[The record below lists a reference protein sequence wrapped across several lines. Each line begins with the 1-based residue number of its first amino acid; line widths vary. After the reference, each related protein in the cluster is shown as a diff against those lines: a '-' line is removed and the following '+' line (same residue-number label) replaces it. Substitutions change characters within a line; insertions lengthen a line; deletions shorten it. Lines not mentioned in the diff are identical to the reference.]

1 MTPALIT
8 PGPGSRIT
16 EFTKRFTFTGA
27 ANFGLTGSAC
37 TFLTITG
44 TVFVVALIPVCAVDL
59 GVTGAPT
66 VTLGVTNND
75 VLFLA
80 ATLGSVI
87 DAGEAWINTT
97 PAPDG
102 LALPAT
108 MKDIVISADVI
119 GTVAVAATSIDS
131 GSIDFTIFY
140 RSVNGG
146 AVS

>member
-1 MTPALIT
+1 MEGLIT
-8 PGPGSRIT
+8 PGLGSPLR
-16 EFTKRFTFTGA
+16 EFTKRFTFTGL

-37 TFLTITG
+37 TFLTVTG
-44 TVFVVALIPVCAVDL
+44 TVYVVALIPVCAVDL

-66 VTLGVTNND
+66 ITLGVTGND

-97 PAPDG
+97 PAPNG
-102 LALPAT
+102 LALPPT
-108 MKDIVISADVI
+108 MKDIVVSDDVI
-119 GTVAVAATSIDS
+119 GTVAVGATSIDS
-131 GSIDFTIFY
+131 GSIDFTVFY